1 LDNKTYEDMTG
12 GKVKSFREL
21 EYECESLF
29 LCQGSIWHLYTP
41 GDSTNLLFRTKEDF
55 IAGMNIM
62 AFSALDYPQLRHFTF
77 ELMNNHLHAV
87 VAGEKEVILE
97 FFNNFK
103 KRLSRYLLSQERY
116 IDVLTI
122 KPTLKQITDLMSL
135 RNLILYVNR
144 NGYVVNSKVTP
155 FSYPWGANMYFFNPV
170 TRNQNRQYFSDLKV
184 MDRRRICRSHKCDY
198 PDSIYLTD
206 GYISPLCYCDI
217 DTAES
222 FFRNAHHYMSMI
234 TKGIESYSEIAK
246 GLGDRTFLSDD
257 EMYTTVTSL
266 TLRKYKKLGI
276 NELSNQERVEMAN
289 TLHFDYNASNKQ
301 ISRILKLDLYSVES
315 MFPKAK

>member
-1 LDNKTYEDMTG
+1 MTG
-12 GKVKSFREL
+12 GKAKSFREL
-21 EYECESLF
+21 EHLCESLF

-41 GDSTNLLFRTKEDF
+41 GDSTNLLFRNREDF

-103 KRLSRYLLSQERY
+103 KRLSRYLLSQETY

>member
-1 LDNKTYEDMTG
+1 
-12 GKVKSFREL
+12 
-21 EYECESLF
+21 
-29 LCQGSIWHLYTP
+29 
-41 GDSTNLLFRTKEDF
+41 
-55 IAGMNIM
+55 M

-155 FSYPWGANMYFFNPV
+155 FSYPWGANMHFFNPV

-246 GLGDRTFLSDD
+246 GLGDRIFLSDD
-257 EMYTTVTSL
+257 EMYSTVTSL

-289 TLHFDYNASNKQ
+289 TLHFDYHASNKQ
-301 ISRILKLDLYSVES
+301 ISRILKLDPYSVES